1 MLTKH
6 IFNMP
11 VEQSDNTRVVRQ
23 PIIKPIQVNPM
34 VERTNKKWVVSDL
47 GQGNVGR
54 DWLGRI
60 RFPDFSIESVPD
72 FKMAI
77 QKRGGK
83 IINNN

>member
-23 PIIKPIQVNPM
+23 PIIEPIQVNPM
-34 VERTNKKWVVSDL
+34 VERIHPNLEGTGYTNKKWVISDL

-77 QKRGGK
+77 
-83 IINNN
+83 